1 MERIDLHLDEELKKD
16 WENFVDEQPGNPS
29 LSQIIRVGTAD
40 YIARKRGET
49 GVQPQ
54 GSSVDIQPLLDRL
67 NDIEESIR
75 VMNRSIIDEDTIA
88 AVIEDAYW
96 SQRYIEKDNEFVTG
110 NEYEPNNGGDDASN

>member
-96 SQRYIEKDNEFVTG
+96 SQRYIEKDNKFVTG